1 MTRIAVTG
9 HRGLP
14 AATAELVDREL
25 REILADHSNLIG
37 LSCLADGADQLFARA
52 VLDAGGRL
60 EVIVPAEQYREGLPA
75 EAHAA
80 YDELFAQAF
89 RAHRIDFSESTSES
103 HMQASRFMIDNADML
118 LAVWDGKPARGYGGT
133 ADIVAYAREVGT
145 PTTVV
150 WPPGATRD

>member
-1 MTRIAVTG
+1 MARIAVTG

-25 REILADHSNLIG
+25 REMLAAQDDLTG
-37 LSCLADGADQLFARA
+37 LSCLADGADQMFARA

-80 YDELFAQAF
+80 YDELFSKAL
-89 RAHRIDFSESTSES
+89 RVHRLGFTESRSES
-103 HMQASRFMIDNADML
+103 HMQASRLMIDKADTL
-118 LAVWDGKPARGYGGT
+118 LAVWDGKAARGYGGT
-133 ADIVAYAREVGT
+133 ADIVAYARKVST
-145 PTTVV
+145 PVSIV
-150 WPPGATRD
+150 WPPGASRD